1 MIFLF
6 RTRFTLALLAVAL
19 LVAACGDSSDAET
32 SLVPPNS
39 NLAEGGA
46 TTEQSR
52 AEPNSNPAEGG
63 ATTAAVSS
71 GFPVTI
77 AASNGDIEL
86 EATPTKIVSM
96 SATHT
101 EMLFA
106 IGAGDQ
112 VVAVDAFSN
121 YPAGVPTTDLT
132 GFAPNVEAIVGYG
145 TDLVVTDGDWDG
157 SSMGALTELGV
168 PVLILPAALTLDDVY
183 TQIAQLGA
191 ATGHIGEAAEL
202 VASMQS
208 DIAEILSSLPER
220 DEPLTFYHELDA
232 TYYSVTSET
241 FIGRIYAD
249 MGLANIADEVGEGA
263 FGYPQLAEEYI
274 LEQDPDLILLADT
287 ICCGMSAETLAER
300 PGWDAL
306 SAVSSGAVVELND
319 DIASRWG
326 PRIVDH
332 MRVVADAIVALEV
345 NA

>member
-6 RTRFTLALLAVAL
+6 RTRFKLAILALALLS
-19 LVAACGDSSDAET
+19 AACGDTYIDE
-32 SLVPPNS
+32 
-39 NLAEGGA
+39 
-46 TTEQSR
+46 
-52 AEPNSNPAEGG
+52 
-63 ATTAAVSS
+63 TTAAPSTSQAAAAESTIPATPASGAAAPVSEAPA

-77 AASNGDIEL
+77 AAANGGIEL
-86 EATPTKIVSM
+86 EAMPAKIVSM

-121 YPAGVPTTDLT
+121 YPVDVPVTDLT
-132 GFAPNVEAIVGYG
+132 GFAPNVEAIVGYE

-157 SSMGALTELGV
+157 TSMGALTELGV
-168 PVLILPAALTLDDVY
+168 PVLILPAALSLEDVY
-183 TQIAQLGA
+183 TQIEQLGA

-208 DIAEILSSLPER
+208 DVAEILASLPDRE
-220 DEPLTFYHELDA
+220 EPLTFYHELDA

-241 FIGRIYAD
+241 FIGKIYAD
-249 MGLANIADEVGEGA
+249 MGLVNIADEVGEGA

-274 LEQDPDLILLADT
+274 LEQDPNLILLADT
-287 ICCGMSAETLAER
+287 VCCGMSATTLAER
-300 PGWDAL
+300 PGWGAL
-306 SAVSSGAVVELND
+306 SAVSTGAVVELND

-326 PRIVDH
+326 PRIVEH
-332 MRVVADAIVALEV
+332 MRAVADAIVALSV
-345 NA
+345 DA